1 MYTVCVHVHTLYL
14 PMDCAVC
21 TPVLMIKKTVKKPI
35 VNRTCPSK
43 NKGLLKKSLIVQFKI
58 ILSILFR
65 QVLSY
70 LYHQNLSL
78 CFIAFRDSLDIN
90 VLEYL
95 KRRGEGYNEDRQER
109 GSPRTRI
116 AKNEDHQER
125 GSPRTRI
132 AKNEDHQERGS
143 PRTRITKNKDYQ
155 ELRIC
160 WSLKYRNLEANR

>member
-116 AKNEDHQER
+116 
-125 GSPRTRI
+125 
-132 AKNEDHQERGS
+132 
-143 PRTRITKNKDYQ
+143 TKNKDYQ